1 MTAEA
6 LTLFLLLQP
15 AQFRISAYAVPVD
28 VFVSKDG
35 KAVAGLAREDFE
47 AYDDGKLQR
56 IDEVSFGT
64 VPVNVLLALDTE
76 RSNTSNEQIRP
87 DRDYGLSWIKR
98 VGKGRVFYIALGHTP
113 TFFATPA
120 LAEHVLAGIQ
130 FALGDLEADATPS
143 AKRR

>member
-1 MTAEA
+1 MDEFYH
-6 LTLFLLLQP
+6 FLP
-15 AQFRISAYAVPVD
+15 TGPYS
-28 VFVSKDG
+28 
-35 KAVAGLAREDFE
+35 RE
-47 AYDDGKLQR
+47 KLR
-56 IDEVSFGT
+56 
-64 VPVNVLLALDTE
+64 VLLAVDTE
-76 RSNTSNEQIRP
+76 RSETSNEGIRP

-130 FALGDLEADATPS
+130 FALGDLDADATPS